1 MFIKH
6 PISSGIV
13 LMLTCF
19 IAFVTQASIDYEDEY
34 IQYHAFSQVQEIKEG
49 KKPKV
54 CAKKLEK
61 QQQEIADK
69 LKDIKK
75 QLKELKK

>member
-6 PISSGIV
+6 PISSVIA

-19 IAFVTQASIDYEDEY
+19 IAFMTQASIDYEEEY
-34 IQYHAFSQVQEIKEG
+34 IQYHAFSQVQEVKKG

-75 QLKELKK
+75 QLRELKK